1 MQASERYSEDLEPDD
16 EDELYE
22 TEDMTDVELDFNVEH
37 KREYEPDIGEKLS
50 DFLDQEEDRRGSDE
64 DEDN

>member
-1 MQASERYSEDLEPDD
+1 MDELEPDD

-37 KREYEPDIGEKLS
+37 EREYEPDIAEKLS

-64 DEDN
+64 DDADK